1 MTNSL
6 SADQMRIAFPDL
18 EFELETLN
26 IEHELNHV
34 ACLDGYVRRWDKTAE
49 VVVMLS
55 HGYELSIKPL
65 VTSHG
70 GYSVWTRTQMG
81 ANPETGE
88 TMRRQIYATHCS
100 IRQARSNGQL
110 VAEFEIEASTLERIV
125 LKALYSM
132 QKKGKKRLVAIPIET
147 INE

>member
-18 EFELETLN
+18 DFELETLN
-26 IEHELNHV
+26 IEHDLNNV
-34 ACLDGYVRRWDKTAE
+34 ACLEGYVRRWEKTAE
-49 VVVMLS
+49 VVVTLS

-70 GYSVWTRTQMG
+70 GYSVWTRTQVG
-81 ANPETGE
+81 ANPEIGE
-88 TMRRQIYATHCS
+88 TMRRQIYATHCT
-100 IRQARSNGQL
+100 IRRAALSGQL
-110 VAEFEIEASTLERIV
+110 AYEFEIEASTLERVV

-132 QKKGKKRLVAIPIET
+132 QQKGKKRLVAIPIET